1 METNLGVA
9 GLLLVAHGDD
19 GQHQIDQ
26 VERAE
31 EDDHHDSSAEEDHH
45 DDEEE
50 DHHDDEEEDHHD
62 AEEDDHHEE
71 DERERAAH
79 GQHLPPKSTKWKCK
93 WKW

>member
-31 EDDHHDSSAEEDHH
+31 EDDHH
-45 DDEEE
+45 
-50 DHHDDEEEDHHD
+50 
-62 AEEDDHHEE
+62 EE